1 MMLQSNLLLPSPALR
16 PFIHHYWVM
25 RAGDSY
31 SMELNVMPM
40 GCMKWMF
47 HRGRPFSVEGI
58 CDLHNTASICGQY
71 SSSVRIGIFG
81 QTDLLFVFF
90 QPYAMKMI
98 TGIPCEEL
106 TDANV
111 SMDDLGDHE
120 FKQLKRMVLESE
132 DDQTAISL
140 IEEFILRQLARR
152 NEDCY
157 LKQFMTLCR
166 AIDHYPNLTLT
177 HLADTA
183 CLSERQLRRVFSDH
197 IGLSPK
203 QMLRIRRCLAAT
215 KAIQQTEEVDFAQLI
230 VQFGFADHSHLYK
243 EFKLFAGMSP
253 SEYIQHLKNIRSH
266 QLLSGYRAYHG

>member
-16 PFIHHYWVM
+16 PFIHHYWVI

-31 SMELNVMPM
+31 SMELNIMPI

-47 HRGRPFSVEGI
+47 HRGKPFSVEGI
-58 CDLHNTASICGQY
+58 SDLGNTASICGQY
-71 SSSVRIGIFG
+71 SSSVRVGIFG
-81 QTDLLFVFF
+81 KTDLLFVFF
-90 QPYAMKMI
+90 QPYAMKMV

-111 SMDDLGDHE
+111 SMDDLGNPE
-120 FKQLKRMVLESE
+120 FRQLKQMVLESE
-132 DDQTAISL
+132 DDASAIEI
-140 IEEFILRQLARR
+140 IENFILRQLARR
-152 NEDCY
+152 NEDSY
-157 LKQFMTLCR
+157 LKQLVALCG
-166 AIDHYPNLTLT
+166 AIERSPNLTLT
-177 HLADTA
+177 DLADTA

-230 VQFGFADHSHLYK
+230 AQFGFTDHSHLYK

-253 SEYIQHLKNIRSH
+253 SEYIQHLNNIRLH
-266 QLLSGYRAYHG
+266 KLLSGYRAYHG